1 MIHLCLTWPTQSHPP
16 WSHIKE
22 RWHHTRPDDW
32 KPTWNQTHRK
42 TKNHLAEGP
51 HYTSKHQL
59 RGSVDSFP
67 ERVQYDDIGM
77 IMNKNGL
84 VCDQKEQGVHVY
96 IVGLTSSLYLC
107 RPTLIRLHSTHYC
120 RALNANITF
129 WYTSFCFQ
137 ASVT

>member
-1 MIHLCLTWPTQSHPP
+1 MYNLRYHLHDKITLGCDDLNLEITSAFLRRHDKLDDPYMFNMANTKPPSMTTGFP

-42 TKNHLAEGP
+42 TKNHMAEGP

-84 VCDQKEQGVHVY
+84 VCDQKE
-96 IVGLTSSLYLC
+96 
-107 RPTLIRLHSTHYC
+107 
-120 RALNANITF
+120 
-129 WYTSFCFQ
+129 
-137 ASVT
+137 